1 MAEALRQ
8 AASDG
13 DLPRLRA
20 ILATPGLWVNAP
32 CDYGCTALHWAAKV
46 YCGHTACLKAL
57 LAAGASVHS
66 ASGFGRTPLH
76 YVSEYGNA
84 ACVRAL
90 ITAGANVNIQDVY
103 TDSPFSLALDNGHR
117 GILKILLR
125 AGADVDTG
133 EVPRDDDNA
142 SAWALVDAI
151 RADGGWANYVARHP
165 PTTFA
170 SVVEKA
176 TNIEIDA
183 INLEIA
189 RFLVPPGGF

>member
-8 AASDG
+8 ASHVG

-20 ILATPGLWVNAP
+20 ILATPGLDVNAP
-32 CDYGCTALHWAAKV
+32 SDSGCTALHWAAN
-46 YCGHTACLKAL
+46 CGHTACLKAL

-66 ASGFGRTPLH
+66 ASGIFRTPLH
-76 YVSEYGNA
+76 NASEYGHTA
-84 ACVRAL
+84 SVRAL
-90 ITAGANVNIQDVY
+90 IAAGANVNIQDGY
-103 TDSPFSLALDNGHR
+103 TDSPFSLALISANLR
-117 GILKILLR
+117 VLKILLR

-133 EVPRDDDNA
+133 EFQRDEDNA
-142 SAWALVDAI
+142 SAWDLVDAI

-170 SVVEKA
+170 GVVKKA

-189 RFLVPPGGF
+189 GFLVPPGGF